1 MAFASE
7 DDRTVRNLKTAYQNE
22 MTAHA
27 CCKAYAAK
35 ADEEGFLG
43 VGSLFRAAA
52 RAEQIHASNQARA
65 LRQCGGEAKAEVSA
79 PYVAGTLENLK
90 EALKGEKQE
99 FEVLYP
105 KFAEESLAHMN
116 AMATRAF
123 SLAVDAEKSHAELY
137 TSAIAQIESGEAGC
151 WVSTARPF
159 YVCAMCAFTTA
170 DKVEMNCPVCGY
182 PAERFESI
190 S

>member
-1 MAFASE
+1 MAFAND
-7 DDRTVRNLKTAYQNE
+7 DDRTARNLKTAYQNE

-27 CCKAYAAK
+27 CYKAYAAR
-35 ADEEGFLG
+35 ADEEGLLG
-43 VGSLFRAAA
+43 GGSLFRAMA

-65 LRQCGGEAKAEVSA
+65 LRQSGGEAKADVA
-79 PYVAGTLENLK
+79 PPRVAGTLENLK

-105 KFAEESLAHMN
+105 KFSEESLAHMN

-123 SLAVDAEKSHAELY
+123 SLAVDADKSHAELCAG
-137 TSAIAQIESGEAGC
+137 AIALVESGEAGS
-151 WVSTARPF
+151 WVSTARAF
-159 YVCAMCAFTTA
+159 QVCPMCAFTSA
-170 DKVEMNCPVCGY
+170 EKVEMNCPVCGY
-182 PAERFESI
+182 PAERFEAI